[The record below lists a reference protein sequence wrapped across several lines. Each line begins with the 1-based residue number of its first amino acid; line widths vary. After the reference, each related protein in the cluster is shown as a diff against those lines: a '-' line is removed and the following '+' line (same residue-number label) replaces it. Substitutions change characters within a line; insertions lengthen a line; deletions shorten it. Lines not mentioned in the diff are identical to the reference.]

1 MKRSYL
7 FLLFV
12 CQIFILMAND
22 GAFFTS
28 GNHLI
33 PISETDISVKK
44 EILSINRINAQQV
57 EVMVYYEFH
66 NPKNDKKL
74 TVGFEAMSPSGDA
87 QVSPIEGRHPY
98 ISDFTVEVNDKILS
112 YKVALVDDSLY
123 YKDGSVNELNSTQIS
138 DKTYDGWAEY
148 SYVYYF
154 DATFKSGLNVVKHT
168 YTFDLSGGVMYNYN
182 FDYVLSAAMR
192 WGNKQIDDF
201 TLIINM
207 GDFQDYHVRRTFFDS
222 SKEWII
228 TGIGKLEDSVPV
240 LPFLNEDG
248 EIQENEKATQFY
260 IRKGTIIFKKQD
272 FKPKG
277 ELYLVSPRIMQ
288 QNYESFNYKEQA
300 VLPLTTE
307 LYYESTETDEVSK
320 KILRNLPFAKRG
332 YVFSNPVL
340 RQYYNNQPWYIPN
353 PSYKSKMDDLTK
365 SEQEW
370 VVRWSE

>member
-1 MKRSYL
+1 
-7 FLLFV
+7 
-12 CQIFILMAND
+12 MAND